1 MKVEIKCDTENA
13 VSLNDLQYFE
23 KDIKIRNGYDIK
35 RMKQSI
41 EKSGFIC
48 PLFIWKKD
56 GKGFVLDGKTRVMAL
71 LQMAEEGWKVSDIPV
86 VYIEAKTESEA
97 KEKVLQVNSRYGKIT
112 EASFD
117 FFVKDANLQK
127 SDFNIHFDTIHFEN
141 IDPYYE
147 KRKEV
152 KEDITRVIRE
162 GTPPSEMVAPKS
174 NAIQQSLEKHYEGET
189 TEDDVIDVD
198 FTEDD
203 KLEFSFGGGEVP
215 QEIGVCCPYCYN
227 EFKLSLD
234 ECIYLIGGLEAGGF
248 KE

>member
-23 KDIKIRNGYDIK
+23 KDIKIRNSYDIK

-56 GKGFVLDGKTRVMAL
+56 RKDFVLDGKTRVMAL
-71 LQMAEEGWKVSDIPV
+71 LQMAEEGWKVSNIPV
-86 VYIEAKTESEA
+86 VYIEAETENEA

-141 IDPYYE
+141 IGPYYE

-152 KEDITRVIRE
+152 EEDITRVIRE

-174 NAIQQSLEKHYEGET
+174 NAIQQSLEKHPEGET
-189 TEDDVIDVD
+189 LKKI
-198 FTEDD
+198 
-203 KLEFSFGGGEVP
+203 
-215 QEIGVCCPYCYN
+215 
-227 EFKLSLD
+227 LSMLTSPKMTSQS
-234 ECIYLIGGLEAGGF
+234 LALVAGKFRRKSGF
-248 KE
+248 VARIVTTSSSCHWMNVFI